1 MEKKIEKGE
10 FISQVETFARMM
22 SEMTSEKDGVKR
34 GLIILASESVESE
47 DGTKQIVAVMGHD
60 GKVVESIAA
69 LALQEKGKELIT
81 AGVKEAALK
90 ELIEKFGGVSNT
102 IHQQVN

>member
-47 DGTKQIVAVMGHD
+47 DGTKQIVAVMGHG

-69 LALQEKGKELIT
+69 LALQEEKGKELIT

-90 ELIEKFGGVSNT
+90 ELIEKFGGGYLTLFINK
-102 IHQQVN
+102 

>member
-1 MEKKIEKGE
+1 
-10 FISQVETFARMM
+10 
-22 SEMTSEKDGVKR
+22 
-34 GLIILASESVESE
+34 
-47 DGTKQIVAVMGHD
+47 MGHG

-90 ELIEKFGGVSNT
+90 ELIEKFGGG
-102 IHQQVN
+102 I

>member
-1 MEKKIEKGE
+1 
-10 FISQVETFARMM
+10 
-22 SEMTSEKDGVKR
+22 
-34 GLIILASESVESE
+34 
-47 DGTKQIVAVMGHD
+47 MGHG

-90 ELIEKFGGVSNT
+90 ELIEKIGGVSNT
-102 IHQQVN
+102 IHQQVKSKWI

>member
-47 DGTKQIVAVMGHD
+47 DGTKQIVAVMGH
-60 GKVVESIAA
+60 GGEVVESIAA

>member
-47 DGTKQIVAVMGHD
+47 DGTKQIVAVMGH
-60 GKVVESIAA
+60 GEVIESIAA
-69 LALQEKGKELIT
+69 LALQEKGEELIT

-90 ELIEKFGGVSNT
+90 ELIEKFGGG
-102 IHQQVN
+102 I